1 MPVIP
6 VFGSREPAAPDP
18 RRRLHIVIAMLVA
31 SVLVLALFVALH
43 AWQRREAD
51 RCADRGGEWN
61 ERARFCYGETT
72 Q

>member
-6 VFGSREPAAPDP
+6 VFGSREPAAPDQ
-18 RRRLHIVIAMLVA
+18 RRRLYVVTAMLVA
-31 SVLVLALFVALH
+31 SVLVLALFVALL
-43 AWQRREAD
+43 AWQQREAD

-61 ERARFCYGETT
+61 ERARFCYGEKA